1 MQTLTIKQIRDL
13 IKSEKV
19 NDELL
24 SRLKNDRRK
33 GVQQLV
39 KRHEKQQEAKRIK
52 EAKFYEL
59 LQFDQHFQHSPM
71 DYIAGVDEAGRGP
84 LAGPVV
90 AAAVI
95 LPSSFHLVGLNDSK
109 QITENERQMFY
120 EKITAEAIS
129 YHIVAVDN
137 HSIDELNIYEATKK
151 AMTEAILG
159 LETKP
164 STVLIDAVPLTIN
177 SLATKSVV
185 KGDSKSLSIAAASVL
200 AKVTRD
206 KIMTEIDIEHPEY
219 YFAKNKGYGTKDH
232 LEALEKYGR
241 TAYHRLSF
249 SPVNQY

>member
-13 IKSEKV
+13 IK
-19 NDELL
+19 NDIVDDKLL
-24 SRLKNDRRK
+24 SRLKSDQRK
-33 GVQQLV
+33 GVQQLLI
-39 KRHEKQQEAKRIK
+39 RHEKQQEAKRIK
-52 EAKFYEL
+52 EANFFEL
-59 LQFDQHFQHSPM
+59 LQFDQQFQHSPT

-109 QITENERQMFY
+109 QIKENERQTFY

-129 YHIVAVDN
+129 YHIAVVDN

-177 SLATKSVV
+177 SLVTNSII
-185 KGDSKSLSIAAASVL
+185 KGDEKSLAIAAASVL

-206 KIMTEIDIEHPEY
+206 KIMMELDIEHPEY
-219 YFAKNKGYGTKDH
+219 SFAKNKGYGTKDH
-232 LEALEKYGR
+232 LEALKKHGR

>member
-1 MQTLTIKQIRDL
+1 LQTLTIKQIRDL
-13 IKSEKV
+13 IK
-19 NDELL
+19 NDIVDDKLL
-24 SRLKNDRRK
+24 SRLKSDQRK
-33 GVQQLV
+33 GVQQLLI
-39 KRHEKQQEAKRIK
+39 RHEKQQEAKRIK
-52 EAKFYEL
+52 EANFFEL
-59 LQFDQHFQHSPM
+59 LQFDQQFQHSPT

-109 QITENERQMFY
+109 QIKENERQTFY

-129 YHIVAVDN
+129 YHIAVVDN

-177 SLATKSVV
+177 SLVTNSII
-185 KGDSKSLSIAAASVL
+185 KGDEKSLAIAAASVL

-206 KIMTEIDIEHPEY
+206 KIMMELDIEHPEY
-219 YFAKNKGYGTKDH
+219 SFAKNKGYGTKDH
-232 LEALEKYGR
+232 LEALKKHGR